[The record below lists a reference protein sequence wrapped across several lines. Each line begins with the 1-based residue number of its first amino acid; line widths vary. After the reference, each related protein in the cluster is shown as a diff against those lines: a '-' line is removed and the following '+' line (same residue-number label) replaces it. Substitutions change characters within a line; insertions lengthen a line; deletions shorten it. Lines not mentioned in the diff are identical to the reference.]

1 MLYCPRYG
9 EYDFNSDD
17 GPRGG
22 LEFPVSHTILSKW
35 RELAVDLTL
44 SRRHARRLDFVINK
58 KKQQNLENFPVER
71 VRFQV
76 VLPGHIIGTLAV
88 ILYGWTIEFKT
99 SLAGPEVAL
108 FLIGF
113 GGMVTRLSISLLSL
127 H

>member
-1 MLYCPRYG
+1 M
-9 EYDFNSDD
+9 
-17 GPRGG
+17 
-22 LEFPVSHTILSKW
+22 SHTYLPNW
-35 RELAVDLTL
+35 LGLVVDLIL
-44 SRRHARRLDFVINK
+44 CRRHARRLDFVINK

-113 GGMVTRLSISLLSL
+113 GGMFTRISISLLSL